1 MHSTSLRGSQ
11 GPPKMVDLVDLFCT
25 ACDAH
30 IGTYENEWI
39 RLTGSYVIPKVNG
52 TKFGLLVADEHR
64 TVDGKEATAL
74 HGCDLSEASCSKC
87 SKAVGHL
94 CRNAPGKPHLV

>member
-1 MHSTSLRGSQ
+1 MHSSSLRGSQ
-11 GPPKMVDLVDLFCT
+11 GRTKMADLFCT
-25 ACDAH
+25 VCDSQ

-39 RLTGSYVIPKVNG
+39 RLTSSYIIPKVNG
-52 TKFGLLVADEHR
+52 TKFGIIVADEHR

-87 SKAVGHL
+87 SKAIGHF
-94 CRNAPGKPHLV
+94 CRNAPSKPYLV

>member
-1 MHSTSLRGSQ
+1 MPSSSIRGSH
-11 GPPKMVDLVDLFCT
+11 GPHKMADIFCT
-25 ACDAH
+25 GCDSQ

-39 RLTGSYVIPKVNG
+39 RLTSSYIISKVAG
-52 TKFGLLVADEHR
+52 TKFGINVADEHR
-64 TVDGKEATAL
+64 TVDGKEAIAL

-87 SKAVGHL
+87 SKAIGHF